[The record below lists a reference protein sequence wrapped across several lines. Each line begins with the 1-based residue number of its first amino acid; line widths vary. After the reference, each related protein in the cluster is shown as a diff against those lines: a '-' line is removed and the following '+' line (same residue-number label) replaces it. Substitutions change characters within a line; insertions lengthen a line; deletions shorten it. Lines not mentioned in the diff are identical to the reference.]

1 MIESLLS
8 NGFIMAVKTSK
19 TTAYQITGRGKVAY
33 EKWVKNFLEFA
44 RSETANRY

>member
-19 TTAYQITGRGKVAY
+19 TIAYQITERGKMAY
-33 EKWVKNFLEFA
+33 EKWVRNFLEFA
-44 RSETANRY
+44 RAATANGY